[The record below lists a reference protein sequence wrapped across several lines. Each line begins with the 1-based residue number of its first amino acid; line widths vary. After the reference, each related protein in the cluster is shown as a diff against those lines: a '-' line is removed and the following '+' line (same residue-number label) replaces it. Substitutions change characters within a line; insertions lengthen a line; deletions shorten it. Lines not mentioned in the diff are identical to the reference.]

1 MLSDLLRQRLSPYR
15 SLLLAVVGFQAVQA
29 VAGLI
34 LPTVNADIIDRGV
47 ARGDTGVI
55 WRLGGVMLLVTFAQ
69 VVFAVAAVHAGS
81 RAATNFGRDTR
92 AALFQR
98 VNRFSARE
106 VSTFGAPSLITR
118 ITNDVQQVQM
128 LVLTTC
134 TLLIAAPFTAIGGLI
149 LALQQDVALSWVIV
163 VAIPIVVVLL
173 GTVISKM
180 VPTFRRMQEYI
191 DRINEILREQLT
203 GVRVVRAFGRE
214 TDEMAKFQTGN
225 EHLTAMALRG
235 GRLMGLLFPTAT
247 LIVNLSSVAVV
258 WLAADRI
265 VAGQMQ
271 VGSLVAYLTYLTQI
285 LMAVLM
291 ATFMAALLPRA
302 AVSAERI
309 QEVMTTESSIRL
321 SEMPVTHLDGPV
333 SLELSHVGF
342 RYPGAD
348 EPVLADVDVRID
360 SGRTLAII
368 GSTGS
373 GKTTLVNIVARLID
387 PTDGVVRINGV
398 DVAELSVE
406 VLGSLFGYVPQQP
419 YLFSGTVASNLRYGK
434 KDATEDEMW
443 KALEIA
449 QAADFVRERPEG
461 LQAVIT
467 QGGANVSGGQ
477 RQRLSIA
484 RAVIRRPR
492 IYLFDDAFSAL
503 DLATDA
509 HLRASLQPLLRE
521 AVTIIIGQRVSTIRH
536 ADQIMVLEDGR
547 VVGLGT
553 HDDLASTNPTYQEIL
568 GSQAVTVGVES

>member
-406 VLGSLFGYVPQQP
+406 VLGSLFGYVPQRP

-434 KDATEDEMW
+434 QDATEDEMW